1 MSLTS
6 HLSELRKKH
15 ETLSRQVEAE
25 QRNPGSDSIA
35 LSEMKKRKLAIKQQI
50 ERLGQGTTH

>member
-6 HLSELRKKH
+6 HLQELRKKH
-15 ETLSRQVEAE
+15 ETLSRQVEEE
-25 QRNPGSDSIA
+25 QRSPGSDSVA

-50 ERLGQGTTH
+50 EKLSSAATH